1 MTLTDL
7 EIRAEIGAERLIFDP
22 PIIDPTR
29 IGSSSVDL
37 LLHDELLILP
47 HERIPGVSIDPSDEG
62 IDVMQILQTHGETLT
77 ITNNAPYVMEP
88 NHLIIAKTLETITLP
103 LHLSAR
109 IEGRSS
115 LARLG
120 LSVHVTA
127 PTVMAGFRGRLFLE
141 MNNIGPFVIQLK
153 PSMTIAQLILEHVGL
168 PALEPYRGQF
178 QRQA

>member
-1 MTLTDL
+1 MTLSDL

-22 PIIDPTR
+22 PITDTTR

-47 HERIPGVSIDPSDEG
+47 NDRVPGISIDPSDDG
-62 IDVMQILQTHGETLT
+62 FDVMQILTTHGKAET
-77 ITNNAPYVMEP
+77 ITTNSPYIMAP

-103 LHLSAR
+103 RHLSAR

-120 LSVHVTA
+120 LSVQVTA
-127 PTVMAGFRGRLFLE
+127 PTVMAGFQGRLFLE
-141 MNNIGPFVIQLK
+141 MNNIGPFLIQLK

-168 PALEPYRGQF
+168 PALEPYQGQF
-178 QRQA
+178 QRQI